1 MQRFEARVPSV
12 PLTLHDIRVGDE
24 WQGAAEWP
32 WLQIS
37 VQGGRSVN
45 SWTMPGLLF
54 ANDTVPLA
62 ESVKYIQWLVT
73 LAAVH
78 LSAGPVVQYQEIYG
92 AGVLGSQGD
101 TPVILANGATLPW
114 SMEYRYLGANA

>member
-12 PLTLHDIRVGDE
+12 PLTLHDICVGDE

-78 LSAGPVVQYQEIYG
+78 LSR
-92 AGVLGSQGD
+92 LG
-101 TPVILANGATLPW
+101 L
-114 SMEYRYLGANA
+114 